1 MGPQREAPSRPCTAT
16 VGIESMGAHLL
27 AMQRL
32 QANIDSGSL
41 QIPVP
46 VRQVQLGFDG
56 LQNQNQWAVVPISR
70 PPIEPAAFAP
80 PFALST
86 LREAHLACPTL
97 KADPKHD
104 RVLPSTQVS

>member
-1 MGPQREAPSRPCTAT
+1 
-16 VGIESMGAHLL
+16 
-27 AMQRL
+27 MQRL

-56 LQNQNQWAVVPISR
+56 LQNQNHWAVVPISR
-70 PPIEPAAFAP
+70 PPNEPVAFAL

-86 LREAHLACPTL
+86 LREARFARPTL